1 MAKPDL
7 MDFDKALELFEPV
20 LGFEVHVE
28 LSTATKMFS
37 DAPNPAAPGG
47 FGAAPN
53 TQITPLCLG
62 LPGSLPVV
70 NQVAIEYS
78 ISLGLALGCQ
88 IAPSSRFARKNY
100 FYPDL
105 AKNYQ
110 ISQYDEPI
118 AFEGSLDIELE
129 DGTSVTIPIERAH
142 MEEDAGKL
150 THMGGATGRIHGA
163 EYSLVDYNRA
173 GVPLVEIVTKPIFG
187 TEHRAPEV
195 AKAYV
200 ATVREIARSLGIS
213 EARMERGNLR
223 CDANVSLRP
232 RTAAAAVA
240 LADGHDASVN
250 PHPEVK
256 LGIRTETKNVNSF
269 RSVERAVRYEIQ
281 RQAAILAAGGSIIQ
295 ETRHWHEDRG
305 VTSAGRPKSDAD
317 DYRYF
322 PEPDLL
328 PIEPSAELI
337 EQLRAALPESP
348 AVRRR
353 RLQQAWGFTDLEF
366 RDVKNAG
373 LLVEVEETVAA
384 GAAPAQAR
392 KWWTGEIARVANTR
406 SVEPAEL
413 VSPDAVAELVALVE
427 SGELTDRLARQV
439 LEGVIEGEGRPAE
452 VVEARGL
459 KVVSDDGALIAAI
472 DEALAAQ
479 PDVLEKIRDGKVQAA
494 GAVIG
499 AVMKAMHGSADAA
512 RVRELVLE
520 RATQA

>member
-7 MDFDKALELFEPV
+7 MDFDKALELYEPV

-28 LSTATKMFS
+28 LSTQTKMFS
-37 DAPNPAAPGG
+37 DAPNPAAK
-47 FGAAPN
+47 GAPASAPPN
-53 TQITPLCLG
+53 TTITPVDLG

-70 NQVAIEYS
+70 NEKAVEYA
-78 ISLGLALGCQ
+78 ISLGLALGCE
-88 IAPSSRFARKNY
+88 IAPRSTFSRKNY

-118 AFEGSLDIELE
+118 AFEGSVEIELE
-129 DGTSVTIPIERAH
+129 DGTLISVPIERAH

-150 THMGGATGRIHGA
+150 THLGGATGRIQGA
-163 EYSLVDYNRA
+163 DASLVDYNRA

-187 TEHRAPEV
+187 TEHKAPDV
-195 AKAYV
+195 GKAYV
-200 ATVREIARSLGIS
+200 GTIRDIVRALGIS

-223 CDANVSLRP
+223 CDANVSLEP
-232 RTAAAAVA
+232 RRSSSEAYRDQPTRI
-240 LADGHDASVN
+240 
-250 PHPEVK
+250 P
-256 LGIRTETKNVNSF
+256 LGTRTETKNVNSM

-281 RQAAILAAGGSIIQ
+281 RQAAILAKGGTITQ
-295 ETRHWHEDRG
+295 ETRHWHEDTG
-305 VTSAGRPKSDAD
+305 ATSAGRPKSDAD

-337 EQLRAALPESP
+337 SRLRSELPEAP

-353 RLQQAWGFTDLEF
+353 RLREAWGFSELEF
-366 RDVKNAG
+366 RDVQNAG
-373 LLVEVEETVAA
+373 LLVEIEETVAA

-392 KWWTGEIARVANTR
+392 KWWTGEIARLANIQDA
-406 SVEPAEL
+406 EPASL
-413 VSPDAVAELVALVE
+413 ITPLQVSELVALVE
-427 SGELTDRLARQV
+427 SGDINDKLARQV
-439 LEGVIEGEGRPAE
+439 IEGVIAGEGSPSE
-452 VVEARGL
+452 VVAARGL

-472 DEALAAQ
+472 DAALAEQ
-479 PDVLEKIRDGKVQAA
+479 PDVLEKIREGKVQAA
-494 GAVIG
+494 GAIIG
-499 AVMKAMHGSADAA
+499 AVMKAMGGSADAG

-520 RATQA
+520 RAQG

>member
-1 MAKPDL
+1 MAKVAL
-7 MDFDKALELFEPV
+7 MDYDKALEIYEPV
-20 LGFEVHVE
+20 LGFEIHVE
-28 LSTATKMFS
+28 LNTGTKMFS
-37 DAPNPAAPGG
+37 AAGNPANEAHH
-47 FGAAPN
+47 GAEPN
-53 TQITPLCLG
+53 TLVAPVDMG

-70 NQVAIEYS
+70 NETAVRYA

-105 AKNYQ
+105 GKNYQ

-118 AFEGSLDIELE
+118 AFEGEVEIEL
-129 DGTSVTIPIERAH
+129 DGGDIVTIPIERAH

-150 THMGGATGRIHGA
+150 THMGGATGRIQGA

-187 TEHRAPEV
+187 AEKRAPEI
-195 AKAYV
+195 AKAYI
-200 ATVREIARSLGIS
+200 ATIRDIVRALGIS

-232 RTAAAAVA
+232 R
-240 LADGHDASVN
+240 GQ
-250 PHPEVK
+250 EK
-256 LGIRTETKNVNSF
+256 LGTRTETKNVNSM

-281 RQAAILAAGGSIIQ
+281 RQAAILAAGGTITQ
-295 ETRHWHEDRG
+295 ETRHWHEDTG
-305 VTSAGRPKSDAD
+305 TTSPGRPKSDAD

-328 PIEPSAELI
+328 PVVPAPELI
-337 EQLRAALPESP
+337 EQLRAALPEAP
-348 AVRRR
+348 AAHRR
-353 RLQQAWGFTDLEF
+353 RLKTAWGFTDLEF
-366 RDVKNAG
+366 QDVVNGG
-373 LLVEVEETVAA
+373 LLAEVEATVAA
-384 GAAPAQAR
+384 GAAPAAAR
-392 KWWTGEIARVANTR
+392 KWWTGELTRVANAAGTEPAAL
-406 SVEPAEL
+406 VEPA
-413 VSPDAVAELVALVE
+413 AVAELQKLVDA
-427 SGELTDRLARQV
+427 GTLTDKLARQV
-439 LEGVIEGEGRPAE
+439 LEGMIAGEGTPQQI
-452 VVEARGL
+452 VDARGL
-459 KVVSDDGALIAAI
+459 AVVSDDGALIAAI

-499 AVMKAMHGSADAA
+499 AVMKAMRGQADAA

-520 RATQA
+520 RASA